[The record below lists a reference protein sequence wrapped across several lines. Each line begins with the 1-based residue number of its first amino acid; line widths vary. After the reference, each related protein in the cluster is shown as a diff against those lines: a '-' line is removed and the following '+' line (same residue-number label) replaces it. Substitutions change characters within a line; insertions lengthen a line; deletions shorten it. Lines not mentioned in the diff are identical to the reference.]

1 MCKIAVPYRAIRD
14 HWLVSLSQ
22 FQSISM
28 AIHDLNFLR
37 NGQKLYYV
45 IDGYD
50 FKNWIFEREYNPGQ
64 PDPYRLIIRGSW
76 DKFFRLSD
84 GKNTCAV
91 MSPFT
96 IIEFLHFLSKIV
108 DSKEILDALK
118 NEINIKYLIEKVE
131 LGEAKFIEPNQQHS
145 AIQDLYELILDHK
158 QLLNVFRKPRLFGK
172 LESMIKQNKIRLFFP
187 PVPES
192 AQIIDLQPTRS

>member
-76 DKFFRLSD
+76 DKFFRL
-84 GKNTCAV
+84 
-91 MSPFT
+91 
-96 IIEFLHFLSKIV
+96 
-108 DSKEILDALK
+108 
-118 NEINIKYLIEKVE
+118 
-131 LGEAKFIEPNQQHS
+131 
-145 AIQDLYELILDHK
+145 
-158 QLLNVFRKPRLFGK
+158 LL
-172 LESMIKQNKIRLFFP
+172 
-187 PVPES
+187 
-192 AQIIDLQPTRS
+192 